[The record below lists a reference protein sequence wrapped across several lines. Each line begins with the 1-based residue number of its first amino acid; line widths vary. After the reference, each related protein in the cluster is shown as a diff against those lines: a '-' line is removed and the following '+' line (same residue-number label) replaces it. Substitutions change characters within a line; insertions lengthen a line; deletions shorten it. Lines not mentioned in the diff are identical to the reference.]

1 MSSEETVN
9 NIRIHYEKG
18 VLINLKFNFKY
29 LNDKNMNKANIIE
42 KMNEKKL
49 CYFTFDD
56 WLKIDDYE

>member
-49 CYFTFDD
+49 SYFTFED